1 MEIFTKKCS
10 GFTKKYYLCINQ
22 NYLIVRMKTIF
33 RTYQFELQP
42 TQEQKTLLD
51 KHFGCIRYVFNHF
64 LNERKEQYQ
73 VDKKSD
79 NYYAQAAT
87 LTELKK
93 KEETIWLKEVNS
105 QSLQFALRCLDTAY
119 VNFFRGNAK
128 FPRFKSKK
136 NKNTFTVP
144 QFAKL
149 ENGRLYAP
157 KFKEGIKVNVHR
169 EIKGE
174 IGKCTFSKTPT
185 GKYFVSILSEE
196 QYQPKGKTGAV
207 CGIDLGL
214 KDFAITSDGIKF
226 KNNKY
231 TKLYERKLAKAQK
244 HLSRKTKGSTSFEK
258 QRRKTA
264 LIHEKITNSR
274 MDNLHKVSH
283 KLVTDY
289 DIIALEYLNVKG
301 MVKNHKLAKHIS
313 DASWGTFV
321 RLLEYKA
328 DWNDKQIVKINRW
341 YPSSKTCC
349 ECGWINQD
357 LNLSIRE
364 WTCKNGHVLDRD
376 LNAAKNILKEGL
388 KILNSAGTVENTGG
402 AINKTS
408 AKKHK
413 AVKPESSFV

>member
-1 MEIFTKKCS
+1 
-10 GFTKKYYLCINQ
+10 
-22 NYLIVRMKTIF
+22 
-33 RTYQFELQP
+33 
-42 TQEQKTLLD
+42 
-51 KHFGCIRYVFNHF
+51 
-64 LNERKEQYQ
+64 
-73 VDKKSD
+73 
-79 NYYAQAAT
+79 
-87 LTELKK
+87 
-93 KEETIWLKEVNS
+93 VNS

-136 NKNTFTVP
+136 KKNSFTVP

-149 ENGRLYAP
+149 EGSRFYAP

-169 EIKGE
+169 EVKGE
-174 IGKCTFSKTPT
+174 IGKCTLSKTPT

-196 QYQPKGKTGAV
+196 QYQPKEKTGAV
-207 CGIDLGL
+207 CGVDLGL
-214 KDFAITSDGIKF
+214 KDFAITSD
-226 KNNKY
+226 
-231 TKLYERKLAKAQK
+231 TKQYEKELKKAQQ
-244 HLSRKTKGSTSFEK
+244 HLSRKTKGSNSFER

-264 LIHEKITNSR
+264 RLHEKITNSR

-289 DIIALEYLNVKG
+289 DIICLEDLNVKG

-328 DWNDKQIVKINRW
+328 DWNNKQIVKINRW

-364 WTCKNGHVLDRD
+364 WTCKNGHKLDRD

-388 KILNSAGTVENTGG
+388 KIISAGAVDYTDGDGVRSSNTQL
-402 AINKTS
+402 S
-408 AKKHK
+408 AKSEAHLSL
-413 AVKPESSFV
+413 ANG